1 MGCGSLIIGVGWG
14 TGAVQGA
21 WKNTLLDATKV
32 VQMGKLVY
40 HASMCMQVY
49 CAFLCMLLHEELSFA
64 TQQGS
69 TNDWQKN

>member
-32 VQMGKLVY
+32 VQMGKLV
-40 HASMCMQVY
+40 HIASMCMQV
-49 CAFLCMLLHEELSFA
+49 
-64 TQQGS
+64 
-69 TNDWQKN
+69 